1 MARGD
6 YEAKFWLQPIALTV
20 NFGFAEPELRDNQR
34 LVEEHCDEVIEAYI
48 RFHGRR

>member
-1 MARGD
+1 MWRAAIMKRSFGYNDCSRG
-6 YEAKFWLQPIALTV
+6 EL
-20 NFGFAEPELRDNQR
+20 GFAEPELRDNQR